1 LKPGYNIVANESY
14 SNKVLQ
20 IIGQE
25 VLKREMI
32 YDFPDLIGSRH
43 FKANK
48 TSTKTNQLTLMKY
61 M

>member
-1 LKPGYNIVANESY
+1 
-14 SNKVLQ
+14 
-20 IIGQE
+20 
-25 VLKREMI
+25 
-32 YDFPDLIGSRH
+32 LIGSRH